1 MPSRIAELAKR
12 FRNRPDSEH
21 AQALVRLVI
30 AFLILSYLVALGI
43 GNGFADPQD
52 RAVIVIILAETLLGL
67 GIVIGIAL
75 RPGVSHARRIVG
87 IVADNAT
94 LAALMSIGGA
104 TLAPLYVISLWV
116 AIGNGLR
123 YGTAYLFG
131 AVGVAVAGFL
141 YVILVTP
148 YWQANPHLA
157 WGLLIGLI
165 AIPGYLVSLL
175 RSLRAAIEE
184 ARRANEAKSR
194 FLANMS
200 HEFRSPLNGI
210 IGMAELLSSTRLN
223 PEQRECAEVIQ
234 TSAQTLLLLV
244 EDVLDI
250 SAIEAG
256 KLRRQDADFNLRD
269 LTRRLRTM
277 LQPQATAKGL
287 EFQVRVAEDVPAM
300 LHGDAGHLTQ
310 ILLNLLHNAVKFT
323 PEGSVRLD
331 VERISTDP
339 GEVRLR
345 MTVSDTGIGIA
356 PEDRARIFQPFEQVD
371 SGITR
376 RYGGTGLGTAIAK
389 TLTELLGGRIGVDE
403 NPGGG
408 SVFRVEIPFG
418 HARGGNAPAETQTED
433 KIVSFDDPFV
443 RHRARVRPL
452 RILVA
457 DDQAANRLVL
467 ERLLNRAGHSCLVA
481 GNGEEALDR
490 ILDSSPDAVIL
501 DLHMPGISGFDV
513 IKQARVMQA
522 GRPRTP
528 IIVLSADATVDAV
541 QQAEAAGAFAFLTK
555 PVVVSRL
562 LEALA
567 EIAAGS
573 GEQVPMLPATANAPA
588 LRPDVL
594 IELAGMGLGAGFLH
608 DFVDQCLRDAA
619 RCLTDIERAGNGAHW
634 DGMREAGHALK
645 GIAENLGAQALVE
658 RSTEIMRCSDSVLA
672 SEWRRRLSGLDTL
685 LEVTADLARREAER
699 LSGVCSPES
708 QPGNES
714 R

>member
-1 MPSRIAELAKR
+1 MSSRIARLAQR
-12 FRNRPDSEH
+12 FRGRPDSEH
-21 AQALVRLVI
+21 GQALVRLVI

-87 IVADNAT
+87 ILADNAT

-104 TLAPLYVISLWV
+104 SLAPLYVISLWV

-141 YVILVTP
+141 YVILVSP

-256 KLRRQDADFNLRD
+256 KLRRQDVDFNLRD
-269 LTRRLRTM
+269 LARRLRTM

-287 EFQVRVAEDVPAM
+287 EFQVRVAEDVPVM

-323 PEGSVRLD
+323 PEGSVRLGI
-331 VERISTDP
+331 ERISADA
-339 GEVRLR
+339 GGVRLR

-356 PEDRARIFQPFEQVD
+356 PEDRARIFRPFEQVD

-408 SVFRVEIPFG
+408 SVFWLELPFG
-418 HARGGNAPAETQTED
+418 HARGGSVPAETQTED
-433 KIVSFDDPFV
+433 KIISFDDPFV

-452 RILVA
+452 RILIA

-481 GNGEEALDR
+481 ENGEDALDR
-490 ILDSSPDAVIL
+490 ILDSTPDAVIL

-562 LEALA
+562 LETLA
-567 EIAAGS
+567 EIAAGGS
-573 GEQVPMLPATANAPA
+573 EQVPMLPVAANAPA

-619 RCLTDIERAGNGAHW
+619 RCLTDIERAGNGSHW

-658 RSTEIMRCSDSVLA
+658 RSTEIMRCSDAVLA

-699 LSGVCSPES
+699 LSGVCPTES